1 VNEQLLTILL
11 SGMSATLLVLGVWQ
25 VIKNMTKGERRRL
38 KKRLVHRGEN
48 TAMSELPR
56 SITMKIKGG
65 GFSRWAVQYQ
75 VMRKIYKLL
84 HQANPDATLGR
95 FVSICAFMAGAAFI
109 AVTIL
114 TGNVG
119 GALCAGLI
127 GAVLPFWFICNAR
140 RRRFAKIQKQLPE
153 GLEFMSRVLRAG
165 HSLSMALKMM
175 GEELAEPLSGE
186 FRRCYD
192 QHSLGQ
198 ALEDGL
204 KDITARV
211 ESPDLAFL
219 VTAIL
224 IQRQTGGDLSVVLNN
239 ISEMIRQRVRLTQQV
254 RAKTAEGRFTGYI
267 LVAFPVAMFF
277 LTYFLNPKYSETLLY
292 TGSGR
297 MLLGVAIMLEVIG
310 LFAIRKVTQVR
321 V

>member
-1 VNEQLLTILL
+1 MSDKLLAIIL

-25 VIKNMTKGERRRL
+25 VIVNMTANEHRRL
-38 KKRLVHRGEN
+38 KKRLVHGGES
-48 TAMSELPR
+48 TVMSELPR

-75 VMRKIYKLL
+75 VVRKIYKLL
-84 HQANPDATLGR
+84 HQAYPNATLGR
-95 FVSICAFMAGAAFI
+95 FVSTCATLASVAFVAI
-109 AVTIL
+109 TVI

-119 GALCAGLI
+119 GALCGGMIAS
-127 GAVLPFWFICNAR
+127 VVPFWFVCNAR

-175 GEELAEPLSGE
+175 GEELAEPLAGE

-267 LVAFPVAMFF
+267 LVAFPVAMFC

-292 TGSGR
+292 TSSGR
-297 MLLGVAIMLEVIG
+297 MLLGVAIALEVIG